1 MTLKFEPLQFPKDGK
16 PHDNIIEWWYFNGH
30 LSDKNGNDYFFMDCM
45 FKADVTK
52 VNIPFLRMVP
62 VKDLYFHHHLLSDVG
77 TGKNYSHI
85 SPYVIVSK
93 DSFLKPL
100 FFINYMRPTLDYYNN
115 EIQELEPFKYRIK
128 TENFDLILE
137 SKKKPLLEGGEGF
150 LKLNSRETY
159 YYSLTN
165 MKTTGHVIIDGKAIE
180 VEGKSWMDRQWAD
193 APYMDDKWTWFSIQL
208 DDDTEM
214 ICFEYDDLQKKDLIA
229 DFVDKDGKATHTR
242 DVIIKPIGDA
252 WTSKKTGGK
261 YNLFWHIR
269 VPSMNI
275 DLTTRP
281 ILSDQE
287 MIFGSIN
294 YWEGGIIVEGTV
306 DGKQVTGKG
315 FMELLGIPTTKQLIS
330 KYELYVQNEVSEA
343 LDHVKRTVGDLKNT
357 LKDTLKEE
365 LSKI

>member
-1 MTLKFEPLQFPKDGK
+1 M
-16 PHDNIIEWWYFNGH
+16 
-30 LSDKNGNDYFFMDCM
+30 
-45 FKADVTK
+45 
-52 VNIPFLRMVP
+52 NIPFLRMVP